1 MRFRNSRLRTKITAL
16 LLSLAALWAF
26 AAWVTLREGINL
38 LGVSSLNSG
47 VAQPIDSL
55 LPELQ
60 QERRLT
66 LVWLASPGAQER
78 TELEAQRAV
87 TDKWVIKF
95 EALSQGD
102 IVKFAESSLLKHNI
116 DGAIARFKSIDAE
129 RAAIDA
135 HQMDQSRAAASFT
148 DAIDMIFRVYD
159 SLATLDDKQFAQDT
173 RTAIHLNRS
182 YELFSQEDA
191 LLSGVLA
198 AGRFSGDSFLQFVQ
212 SVGTRRYSTDE
223 AVAELQ
229 STDQISY
236 DLMTKSDALAR
247 LRALEDRVMQ
257 KGPGRKGGVA
267 PITTEQWRSAA
278 DPSLAEL
285 KEAVFGAGGRLV
297 KRATPIAIGVII
309 RLVLAAGLGLIAV
322 ITSIVLSVTTARA
335 LMQQLEKLRVAAWE
349 LANERLPGVVE
360 RIGHGESVDVAA
372 EAPPLSFGSDAI
384 GQVGEAFNAVQETAI
399 RTAVEQAELRRG
411 FRDTLLSLARRT
423 QGLVHRQLTM
433 LDTMERR
440 EIDAT
445 ELEDLFRVDHLA
457 TRMRRNAENLIVLSG
472 ATPARGWRRSVS
484 MVDVVRAAVAEV
496 EDYTRVTVLPF
507 GPVALTGR
515 AVGDVTHLLAEL
527 IENAVSF
534 SPPYTEVQVGGHMA
548 ASGYAIEVED
558 RGLGMTDEDLAATNQ
573 RASNPIA
580 FSPTSSVHLGLF
592 VVGRLAERYG
602 IRVEL
607 KHSAYGG
614 TTAVVL
620 IPRDLVFDDAE
631 APVPAAVGGPG
642 EAVAPPAIAPPVSAS
657 TPVPAPVSQTEPEPA
672 ITENVLPEPG
682 EDPRPVPELSHT
694 PSGLPFRVPQA
705 SLAPPLRN
713 AAPAVVE
720 NRAEDDDPGRSPEE
734 IRRIVGSYQRGTL
747 RGRFEVGHVGALP
760 DDSLNDDEPSA

>member
-26 AAWVTLREGINL
+26 AAWVTLREGVNL

-60 QERRLT
+60 KERRLS
-66 LVWLASPGAQER
+66 LVWLGSPGSQQR
-78 TELEAQRAV
+78 TELDAQRMQ
-87 TDKWVIKF
+87 TDQWVVKF
-95 EALSQGD
+95 EKLARGGA
-102 IVKFAESSLLKHNI
+102 VKFAQSSLLKHNI
-116 DGAIARFKSIDAE
+116 DEAISRFKTLDSERSTIDA
-129 RAAIDA
+129 RLT
-135 HQMDQSRAAASFT
+135 DQSRAAASFT
-148 DAIDMIFRVYD
+148 DAIDKIYRVYD

-173 RTAIHLNRS
+173 RTTIHLNRS
-182 YELFSQEDA
+182 YELLSQEDA

-198 AGRFSGDSFLQFVQ
+198 ARRFGGDEYLRFVQ
-212 SVGTRRYSTDE
+212 NVGTRRYYTDE

-229 STDQISY
+229 STDSIAY
-236 DLMTKSDALAR
+236 DLISNSQSLAG
-247 LRALEDRVMQ
+247 LRTMEDRVMQ
-257 KGPGRKGGVA
+257 RGRKGAA
-267 PITTEQWRSAA
+267 PPVTAEQWRSMA
-278 DPSLAEL
+278 DASLADM
-285 KEAVFGAGGRLV
+285 KEGVFGAGGRLV

-322 ITSIVLSVTTARA
+322 IASIVVSITTARA
-335 LMQQLEKLRVAAWE
+335 LIRQLEKLRVAAWE
-349 LANERLPGVVE
+349 LANQRLPSVVE
-360 RIGHGESVDVAA
+360 RLGHGESVDVAA

-384 GQVGEAFNAVQETAI
+384 GQVGQAFNAVQETAI
-399 RTAVEQAELRRG
+399 RVAVEQAELRRG

-440 EIDAT
+440 EIDAS

-472 ATPARGWRRSVS
+472 STPARGWRRSVA

-573 RASNPIA
+573 RASNPPE
-580 FSPTSSVHLGLF
+580 FSPSSSVHLGLF

-607 KHSAYGG
+607 KRSAYGG

-620 IPRDLVFDDAE
+620 IPRELVLDEAE
-631 APVPAAVGGPG
+631 APVPAAVGALGAPA
-642 EAVAPPAIAPPVSAS
+642 EAVAAPPVAAA
-657 TPVPAPVSQTEPEPA
+657 PALAPAPAPRTEPEPA
-672 ITENVLPEPG
+672 IAENVLPQP

-713 AAPAVVE
+713 GTPAAE
-720 NRAEDDDPGRSPEE
+720 SRTDDDDPGRSPEE

-747 RGRFEVGHVGALP
+747 RGRFEAGHGDALP
-760 DDSLNDDEPSA
+760 GDSANDDEPSA

>member
-1 MRFRNSRLRTKITAL
+1 MRFRNSQLRTKVAAL

-26 AAWVTLREGINL
+26 AAWVTVREGVNL
-38 LGVSSLNSG
+38 LWVASLDKGVG
-47 VAQPIDSL
+47 QPSNAL
-55 LPELQ
+55 VTELQ
-60 QERRLT
+60 AERRLSMIN
-66 LVWLASPGAQER
+66 LGSQGWQRRA
-78 TELEAQRAV
+78 ELDAQRV
-87 TDKWVIKF
+87 RTDKARTVLEDRVRGSGVQRAASKTLKQRLNTAAGRLR
-95 EALSQGD
+95 ALDATRQAIDSG
-102 IVKFAESSLLKHNI
+102 AE
-116 DGAIARFKSIDAE
+116 DRGQAGVAYTQ
-129 RAAIDA
+129 AIDA
-135 HQMDQSRAAASFT
+135 
-148 DAIDMIFRVYD
+148 IFRIYD
-159 SLATLDDKQFAQDT
+159 SLATLDDKSFAQDT
-173 RTAIHLNRS
+173 RTLIKVNQAGEIL
-182 YELFSQEDA
+182 SQEDA

-198 AGRFSGDSFLQFVQ
+198 ARRFGPAEHTQFVQ
-212 SVGTRRYSTDE
+212 LVGAQRYSQAHAAAD
-223 AVAELQ
+223 LQ
-229 STDQISY
+229 DA
-236 DLMTKSDALAR
+236 DPAALAQLTGSPAFTR
-247 LRALEDRVMQ
+247 LRALEDTVVKR
-257 KGPGRKGGVA
+257 GRDGAVPPLSA
-267 PITTEQWRSAA
+267 AQWQNAA
-278 DPSLAEL
+278 DPALADTRQVV
-285 KEAVFGAGGRLV
+285 KTAGARLV
-297 KRATPIAIGVII
+297 DRAQPIAIGVIA
-309 RLVLAAGLGLIAV
+309 RLVLAAGLGLVAV
-322 ITSIVLSVTTARA
+322 IASIVLSITTARA
-335 LMQQLEKLRVAAWE
+335 LIRQLERLRVAAWE

-360 RIGHGESVDVAA
+360 RLGRGESVDVAA

-384 GQVGEAFNAVQETAI
+384 GQVGEAFNAVQQTAI
-399 RTAVEQAELRRG
+399 RVAVEQAELRRG

-472 ATPARGWRRSVS
+472 ATPARGWRRSVA

-548 ASGYAIEVED
+548 ASGFAIEVED
-558 RGLGMTDEDLAATNQ
+558 RGLGMTDEDLAAINQ
-573 RASNPIA
+573 RASDPPD
-580 FSPTSSVHLGLF
+580 FHPSSSVHLGLF
-592 VVGRLAERYG
+592 VVSRLAERYG

-607 KHSAYGG
+607 KRSAYGG

-620 IPRDLVFDDAE
+620 IPRELVLDEAE
-631 APVPAAVGGPG
+631 APVPATVGAPG
-642 EAVAPPAIAPPVSAS
+642 APAEAVAAPPVAA
-657 TPVPAPVSQTEPEPA
+657 VPALEPALPPRTEPEPA
-672 ITENVLPEPG
+672 ITENVLPEP

-713 AAPAVVE
+713 GKPAAESRP
-720 NRAEDDDPGRSPEE
+720 DDEDPGRSPEE

-747 RGRFEVGHVGALP
+747 RGRFEAGDLDAAP
-760 DDSLNDDEPSA
+760 DDTANDDRPSA